1 MRRILAACLALLLAA
16 TFAAPVLADGEDNVV
31 YAQETVLE
39 NGLTVVDQVIDITAA
54 RASDKTYAR
63 TRMFKD
69 GETVVAVITM
79 TATFRYNGTTVSVV
93 NKSVTQTDTYDG
105 WEYVQNSFTSSGGTV
120 TLNAKLTKWFIFNT
134 SFTMTLTCDKDGN
147 ISYT

>member
-1 MRRILAACLALLLAA
+1 MRRILAAFLSLLLVA
-16 TFAAPVLADGEDNVV
+16 TFAAPVLADGEDRVV

-39 NGLTVVDQVIDITAA
+39 NGLTMIDHVIDISAA

-63 TRMFKD
+63 TKTVKD

-79 TATFRYNGTTVSVV
+79 TATFRYDGTTVSVV
-93 NKSVTQTDTYDG
+93 NKAVTQTDTYDG
-105 WEYVQNSFTSSGGTV
+105 WEYVQNSFSSSGGTV
-120 TLNAKLTKWFIFNT
+120 TLNAKLTKWFIFNA
-134 SFTMTLTCDKDGN
+134 SFTMTLTCDKNGN